1 MNKTI
6 ITVLL
11 WGLMLFGLAGCKET
25 NKSAHI
31 NVTLYDHTD
40 RIEVKV
46 GETFTYS
53 LLGNEYEFEVTD
65 ITEEEISIEVDQ
77 YGLTNSSSL
86 ISEDNQFIIEKGKK
100 LELHTQ
106 TTDYQES
113 IIFEY

>member
-1 MNKTI
+1 MNKIALTI
-6 ITVLL
+6 LL
-11 WGLMLFGLAGCKET
+11 WGIMVFGLAGCKET
-25 NKSAHI
+25 NKSAYI

-40 RIEVKV
+40 RIEVKA

-53 LLGNEYEFEVTD
+53 LLGNDYEFEITN

-86 ISEDNQFIIEKGKK
+86 ISEDNQFIIEKGEK